1 MQNSPRFS
9 NQSLE
14 IATNPQEYLEMGRS
28 TQEFP
33 GSFFKAKTN
42 SEQINFHTGFG
53 DDGKLAVDSLENL
66 IGVEVVSV
74 SSLEMEKLK
83 DTDTKVVI
91 WLANLNLNA
100 FFE

>member
-1 MQNSPRFS
+1 MQNSPRIS

-14 IATNPQEYLEMGRS
+14 IATNPQEYLEMAWS

-33 GSFFKAKTN
+33 GSFFFKAKTN

-74 SSLEMEKLK
+74 SSLEKLK

-91 WLANLNLNA
+91 WFANLNLYA
-100 FFE
+100 CFE

>member
-1 MQNSPRFS
+1 MN
-9 NQSLE
+9 
-14 IATNPQEYLEMGRS
+14 NP
-28 TQEFP
+28 F
-33 GSFFKAKTN
+33 
-42 SEQINFHTGFG
+42 NFHTGFG

-74 SSLEMEKLK
+74 SSLEKLK

-100 FFE
+100 CFE